1 MGDYEKVDV
10 YETFTP
16 REAASLGVV
25 PVGEPEV
32 LDGID
37 FGPGDDK
44 AEHGTI
50 VEKSV

>member
-1 MGDYEKVDV
+1 V
-10 YETFTP
+10 YGTFTP
-16 REAASLGVV
+16 REATSLGVV

-32 LDGID
+32 LDGVE

-44 AEHGTI
+44 MEHGTI